1 MKFLTPL
8 GLLGL
13 LGVVA
18 LIIIYLIRPN
28 YQQKSISSTYIW
40 KLSLKYKKKRVP
52 ISKLR
57 NILIIICQ
65 ILALITCALIL
76 AQPNKVL
83 KAQADYVEI
92 IAIIDSS
99 ASMRADT
106 DGETRFERAIESARN
121 EGDSVLSGGGVVSVI
136 IADAKPYFL
145 LERVNSDGIAHFDD
159 AMDDLYFDETA
170 CSYGSSD
177 VDNAMGLCESIFAD
191 NPAAR
196 VYLYTDTTYSYVP
209 KGINVVNVANED
221 EWNAAILNARAEI
234 EENYY
239 AFYVDVAVYGAEKQ
253 ITVNLEVQGANAD
266 DSTVAEVTYPF
277 STVVTCS
284 RDATKTVVFKYLTD
298 NEEQPP
304 KSDNTE
310 YLWIEEGK
318 KIWSYQSVHISLDV
332 DDSFMSD
339 NSFEIFGGQK
349 EVLKIQYTSSAANS
363 FFNAAFFVLQNNLKD
378 RWDIQFT
385 EIKDGNYA
393 TSGYDLYLFE
403 HQMPE
408 SMPTDGVVFLVNP
421 ETVPPAGAGF
431 RVSNIIDLQGRP
443 MSLTAG
449 ASHPITANIRA
460 DKISVS
466 KYCRI
471 SQYDSAYEVLMTVD
485 GNPALM
491 VENRGNSKI
500 VVMSFSVHFSNNVI
514 LYDFQLL
521 INNIFRYFFPT
532 MVSGNAFEVDDDIS
546 LNSRGNELTVSQN
559 KNVLQTFTSFPATFS
574 TGIPG
579 MYKFEQTTD
588 FGKSVSADV
597 YVKIPSA
604 ESNIKMVAD
613 TMENPYKIE
622 DENDYFYDLLI
633 YIAAAL
639 VAFLFIEWVLHIR
652 EEA

>member
-13 LGVVA
+13 LGVAA

-99 ASMRADT
+99 ASMRANT
-106 DGETRFERAIESARN
+106 NGETRFERAIESARN

-177 VDNAMGLCESIFAD
+177 IDNAMGLCESILAD

-209 KGINVVNVANED
+209 KGINIVNVANED

-253 ITVNLEVQGANAD
+253 VTVNLEVQGANAD
-266 DSTVAEVTYPF
+266 DSTMAGVTYPF

-304 KSDNTE
+304 KSDNIE

-378 RWDIQFT
+378 RWDLQIT

-393 TSGYDLYLFE
+393 TSGFDLYLFE

-460 DKISVS
+460 DKINVS

-471 SQYDSAYEVLMTVD
+471 SQYASSYEVLMTVD

-491 VENRGNSKI
+491 VENTEKSKV
-500 VVMSFSVHFSNNVI
+500 VVMGFSVHFSNSVI

-521 INNIFRYFFPT
+521 INNLFRYFFPT
-532 MVSGNAFEVDDDIS
+532 MVSGNAFEVDDAIS
-546 LNSRGNELTVSQN
+546 INSRGNELTVSQN